1 MGKKDTLR
9 PDVANIL
16 IAHGSRDPLW
26 RKPFENLLD
35 KSRISSPNKVFYLC
49 YLELCEPNMNDIL
62 KELTKNNS
70 NITTINIFPILLSAG
85 VHFNKDIQK
94 KVKDLYS
101 IYPQIKF
108 KLNDVIGDSSI
119 VSDAIVKVIT
129 S

>member
-1 MGKKDTLR
+1 MKKKDTLR
-9 PDVANIL
+9 SDVANIL

-35 KSRISSPNKVFYLC
+35 KSRISSPNKIFYLC
-49 YLELCEPNMNDIL
+49 YLELCEPSMNDLL
-62 KELTKNNS
+62 KELTKNGS
-70 NITTINIFPILLSAG
+70 NISTINIFPILLSAG

-94 KVKDLYS
+94 KVKDLHS
-101 IYPQIKF
+101 IFPEIKF
-108 KLNDVIGDSSI
+108 KINDVIGDSSI